1 MYINYNK
8 VTDWTK
14 AKILD
19 MLSTNDKWVEMA
31 IVALYKRQT
40 EVEKQTGETYVKNA
54 VGFQVADAREFGK
67 YARVIIDGGH
77 LSADELRNCRRPW
90 LRGTVAVPTIAKYRG
105 QLLDMIEANAK
116 AKMLNP
122 A

>member
-1 MYINYNK
+1 MYVNYNK

-19 MLSTNDKWVEMA
+19 MLSTNDAWVEMA
-31 IVALYKRQT
+31 LVALYKRQT
-40 EVEKQTGETYVKNA
+40 EIEKQTGETYIKNT
-54 VGFQVADAREFGK
+54 VGFQVADAREFGA
-67 YARVIIDGGH
+67 YARQI
-77 LSADELRNCRRPW
+77 LSGTRLTPDQMRNCRRPW
-90 LRGTVAVPTIAKYRG
+90 KRGTVPVPTIAKYRG
-105 QLLDMIEANAK
+105 QLLEMIEAKAK